1 MDHQERT
8 IQCHYDVLSVDRN
21 ADAATIKKAH
31 RKLALK
37 LHPDKNIGN
46 DSAADKFRL
55 VQQAYECL
63 SDPQERKWYDQHRE
77 AILRGW
83 SASGESQGVSILF
96 DVVPY
101 QYAGCYNGYGND
113 NGGFFAVYA
122 KVFEN
127 VRQGEEQGWSSEGNI
142 EEFPLSFL
150 PNNFGDGDSK
160 WEQVSA
166 FYKAWESYSSCLS
179 FAWADQYDTKEAPDR
194 RVRRAMEDEN
204 KKARRKARR
213 ERNEDILALVHFCKR
228 RDPRVKA
235 RQEEIAKEKRQKE
248 VIKKKQSEMKKA
260 RAAQARESWKAEQE
274 EAIANFEEED
284 RIAGRI
290 RLADLDDDYDY
301 GGSKRGRKGKKKNK
315 RQSFSEESDDENGG
329 DESGETG
336 EAQVEEQSNGADI
349 NDEASLGD
357 SVDSNTNLVQN
368 EQDEYF
374 SEESE
379 SESEPEPDFWRCECC
394 KKDFKSQA
402 QMENH
407 MKSKKHKAAFKKF
420 QAKMQKEEAMEDF
433 IDDLALDP

>member
-1 MDHQERT
+1 M
-8 IQCHYDVLSVDRN
+8 
-21 ADAATIKKAH
+21 
-31 RKLALK
+31 
-37 LHPDKNIGN
+37 
-46 DSAADKFRL
+46 
-55 VQQAYECL
+55 
-63 SDPQERKWYDQHRE
+63 
-77 AILRGW
+77 
-83 SASGESQGVSILF
+83 
-96 DVVPY
+96 VPY

-336 EAQVEEQSNGADI
+336 EARVEEQSNGGDI

-368 EQDEYF
+368 EQAKYI